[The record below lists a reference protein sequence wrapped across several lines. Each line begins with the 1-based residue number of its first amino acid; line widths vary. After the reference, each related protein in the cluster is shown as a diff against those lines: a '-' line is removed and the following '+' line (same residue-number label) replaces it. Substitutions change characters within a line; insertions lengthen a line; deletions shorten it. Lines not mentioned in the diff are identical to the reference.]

1 MIPLLADFKIFQL
14 KLLLK
19 KMGLY
24 VCFEFKILNH
34 TNQPEQHDLSYP
46 GYDEHES
53 VKKKSPAFIR
63 STTPKQFLR
72 IIQVISDTF
81 SIYIGKRNP
90 FRLVCFA
97 TVPFFSYADSYH
109 PHKCLK
115 IVFFK
120 PAHIQFHQAVQPSD
134 TLYPSCIPYLLK
146 EDYNISIFG
155 GKK

>member
-53 VKKKSPAFIR
+53 VEKKVLHLFEA
-63 STTPKQFLR
+63 Q
-72 IIQVISDTF
+72 
-81 SIYIGKRNP
+81 
-90 FRLVCFA
+90 
-97 TVPFFSYADSYH
+97 H
-109 PHKCLK
+109 PSN
-115 IVFFK
+115 F
-120 PAHIQFHQAVQPSD
+120 
-134 TLYPSCIPYLLK
+134 
-146 EDYNISIFG
+146 
-155 GKK
+155 